1 MAPAALQRAW
11 KQVVDGP
18 LKQSPAKRSLLLAA
32 SPVSDDGET
41 LTVGLPA
48 GSGFALRMLERGDV
62 RSVVDPAVH
71 AVFGHRKVVFT
82 EVGTPK
88 APAVQAAPAPAP
100 RPAAP
105 QRPAPAAAPA
115 PRPASAPMPAAPQPP
130 EPEHVPDSAYADAPS
145 EALGADYPM
154 PWDAPSAAPAP
165 APVPVP
171 APAPAAP
178 RPASAPTPAPQSP
191 ASAPAPAPAPIAA
204 PQAEPAA
211 PADLAP
217 EFSDILAGLTDVFGA
232 PTNVSVEKPA
242 AEEDDADVSY
252 DDEGAEA
259 DSADGS
265 EFADEPMDDADD
277 E

>member
-1 MAPAALQRAW
+1 
-11 KQVVDGP
+11 
-18 LKQSPAKRSLLLAA
+18 
-32 SPVSDDGET
+32 
-41 LTVGLPA
+41 
-48 GSGFALRMLERGDV
+48 
-62 RSVVDPAVH
+62 
-71 AVFGHRKVVFT
+71 
-82 EVGTPK
+82 
-88 APAVQAAPAPAP
+88 
-100 RPAAP
+100 
-105 QRPAPAAAPA
+105 
-115 PRPASAPMPAAPQPP
+115 MPAAPQPP
-130 EPEHVPDSAYADAPS
+130 EPEYVPDSAYADAPS

-165 APVPVP
+165 APAPVPVP
-171 APAPAAP
+171 APAP
-178 RPASAPTPAPQSP
+178 APTPAPQSP
-191 ASAPAPAPAPIAA
+191 ASSPAPAPAPIAA

-211 PADLAP
+211 PAAALVDLAP

-265 EFADEPMDDADD
+265 EFADEPTDDADD